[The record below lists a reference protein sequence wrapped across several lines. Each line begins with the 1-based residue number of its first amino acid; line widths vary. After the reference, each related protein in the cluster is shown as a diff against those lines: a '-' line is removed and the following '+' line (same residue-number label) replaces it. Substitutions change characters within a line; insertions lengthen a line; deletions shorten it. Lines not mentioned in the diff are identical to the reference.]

1 MRSRRDGEGSEFV
14 FTLIRQP
21 EMSDGQFATDKAA
34 DQNDLETLKGLLE
47 RKSK

>member
-1 MRSRRDGEGSEFV
+1 V

-21 EMSDGQFATDKAA
+21 EMSEGQFATDKAA
-34 DQNDLETLKGLLE
+34 DQDDRETLRGLLE